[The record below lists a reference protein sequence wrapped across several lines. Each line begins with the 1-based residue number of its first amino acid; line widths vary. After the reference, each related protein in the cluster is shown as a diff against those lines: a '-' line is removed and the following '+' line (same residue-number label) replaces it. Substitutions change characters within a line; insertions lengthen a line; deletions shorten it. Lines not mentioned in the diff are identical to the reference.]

1 VVVSITDDQR
11 EKRELAH
18 YTASV
23 TAWFNTRLEHDKSLL
38 TLSTAAIGVLI
49 ALASKITLTSLA
61 LLILY
66 IAALLSFILC
76 LTAVL
81 WIYRQNSKHL
91 ENMLKSDAARDR
103 LLSFLDPA
111 ALCAFAAGILFSSLL
126 GLAIAVD
133 SFKSQ
138 EHQMSVNDKGK
149 TRIPVGDSF
158 NKAINTRPVGSA
170 DLLQKSFNGAAKL
183 KPEAAP
189 PQQTTQQQST
199 PPAAP
204 PPAGGG
210 STKP

>member
-1 VVVSITDDQR
+1 MEKVVQISDDQT

-18 YTASV
+18 YTATV
-23 TAWFNTRLEHDKSLL
+23 TAWFNTRMEHDKSLL

-49 ALASKITLTSLA
+49 ALASKITLNSLA
-61 LLILY
+61 SLILY

-91 ENMLKSDAARDR
+91 ENMLQSDAARDR

-111 ALCAFAAGILFSSLL
+111 ALCTFGAGIVFSSLL
-126 GLAIAVD
+126 GLAIAVG

-138 EHQMSVNDKGK
+138 ESAMPGNDKG
-149 TRIPVGDSF
+149 TTQIFNDSF
-158 NKAINTRPVGSA
+158 NKAANTRPAGSVA
-170 DLLQKSFNGAAKL
+170 LLQRSFNGAAKL

-189 PQQTTQQQST
+189 AQTTQQT
-199 PPAAP
+199 TTPAAP
-204 PPAGGG
+204 PTTSGN
-210 STKP
+210 TKQ